1 LGRQRS
7 LRQSLDAIEA
17 VTPEQVTSVA
27 VEVLGQPFTAAV
39 VGPYDS
45 VAELPG
51 ALQS

>member
-1 LGRQRS
+1 
-7 LRQSLDAIEA
+7 
-17 VTPEQVTSVA
+17 
-27 VEVLGQPFTAAV
+27 VLGQPFTAAV